1 MKKLLILGLLV
12 GLLCACSPT
21 TVQIQKAIEQTQS
34 AIPTS
39 TTTKSPTST
48 STISPTHT
56 SIAIPTH
63 TSTAIPT
70 STSTLTPTDV
80 QLAEISL
87 DEILI
92 QFGDLPAGYSGGQIR
107 YVAPAMFNEMPPAE
121 YTIYQQFAK
130 SSDVSG
136 GVTVFLYKSPQEIE
150 EAFVNTVDGMGDSAK
165 IVEGIGEKGVI
176 TYTSMTVLGSKTE
189 FGDIVFTRCNAVV
202 HVRMTDIPDEIALS
216 SYATRLD
223 NRLIEILCP

>member
-1 MKKLLILGLLV
+1 MKKLLVISLLV

-21 TVQIQKAIEQTQS
+21 TEQIQKAIEQTQS
-34 AIPTS
+34 AIPIS
-39 TTTKSPTST
+39 TNTKSPTPT
-48 STISPTHT
+48 STIS
-56 SIAIPTH
+56 PTH

-70 STSTLTPTDV
+70 STSTLTPTSV
-80 QLAEISL
+80 QLAELFL

-92 QFGDLPAGYSGGQIR
+92 QDGDLPAGYSGGQIR
-107 YVAPAMFNEMPPAE
+107 YVAPEMFNELPLAE

-136 GVTVFLYKSPQEIE
+136 GVTVFVYALPQKNE
-150 EAFVNTVDGMGDSAK
+150 EAYVKTLEGLGDSAR
-165 IVEGIGEKGVI
+165 IVEGIGEKGAI
-176 TYTSMTVLGSKTE
+176 YYISMTVLGNKVE

-202 HVRMTDIPDEIALS
+202 HIRMTDISDELSLS

-223 NRLIEILCP
+223 SRLIESLCP